1 MQVMDD
7 NPGFSEVI
15 LHTPEISGAQVA
27 ALVEDIN
34 RTGYGVIPGFIAPED
49 LERMRAFVTEAVK
62 QSNGRYAGFIGPDS
76 VQGSGL
82 DELASSRPFRT
93 MIEQIYQKGTGQ
105 KPPKQEFYQ
114 LLRCLTGNDARQHSY
129 LFHYD
134 SYVITMLIPVVIP
147 MTGQTGDFLMLPNM
161 RAIRKRYLFNVV
173 DKVILDNP
181 VSQWALRKLT
191 KMGVIRLT
199 RIKLTPGNAY
209 FFWGYRSVHT
219 NEPCDPDQ
227 VRATA
232 LFHYV
237 NPHAGAALI

>member
-1 MQVMDD
+1 MQVMDG
-7 NPGFSEVI
+7 NPNFSGMFF
-15 LHTPEISGAQVA
+15 HTPEISTAQVA

-34 RTGYGVIPGFIAPED
+34 RRGYGVIPGFIYAED
-49 LERMRAFVTEAVK
+49 LERMRAFVADAVK
-62 QSNGRYAGFIGPDS
+62 QSNGEYAGFIGPDA
-76 VQGSGL
+76 VRGSGL
-82 DELASSRPFRT
+82 DELAISRPFRT
-93 MIEQIYQKGTGQ
+93 MIEQIYQQGTGQ

-114 LLRCLTGNDARQHSY
+114 LLRCLTGNGARQHSY

-147 MTGQTGDFLMLPNM
+147 TTGQTGDFLMLPNT
-161 RAIRKRYLFNVV
+161 RGIRSRYLFNVV

-191 KMGVIRLT
+191 KMGLIRLT

-232 LFHYV
+232 LFHYA

>member
-1 MQVMDD
+1 
-7 NPGFSEVI
+7 
-15 LHTPEISGAQVA
+15 
-27 ALVEDIN
+27 
-34 RTGYGVIPGFIAPED
+34 
-49 LERMRAFVTEAVK
+49 
-62 QSNGRYAGFIGPDS
+62 
-76 VQGSGL
+76 
-82 DELASSRPFRT
+82 
-93 MIEQIYQKGTGQ
+93 
-105 KPPKQEFYQ
+105 
-114 LLRCLTGNDARQHSY
+114 
-129 LFHYD
+129 
-134 SYVITMLIPVVIP
+134 MLIPVVIP

-191 KMGVIRLT
+191 QMGAIRLT

-232 LFHYV
+232 LFHYA